1 MADGVE
7 ALVVLGGDGMVHLG
21 VQAVAGTGTPLGI
34 IPAGTGNDV
43 ARYFDLP
50 RKDPVAAA
58 DRVIAGRHP
67 ARSTSPG
74 AAASTSRPCCAPAS
88 TRSST
93 SAPTG

>member
-1 MADGVE
+1 M
-7 ALVVLGGDGMVHLG
+7 LGGDGMVHLG

-50 RKDPVAAA
+50 AQGP
-58 DRVIAGRHP
+58 GRRRRP
-67 ARSTSPG
+67 GRSPG
-74 AAASTSRPCCAPAS
+74 ATRQVDLARSGTQVLRDRAVPPAS

-93 SAPTG
+93 SGPTG